1 MVADRLPRLMD
12 MNAPLAG
19 VKILDLTRILAGP
32 LASVVLADLGAD
44 VVKVEPVRGG
54 EVMRQIGG
62 YRRNGFT
69 AMFLSLNRGKRSLAV
84 DLHDQR
90 GQDLVRELADE
101 ADVVLENFRPGAA
114 DAMGLGAER
123 LRAAN
128 PDLIYISISGYG
140 PDGPSAGDPAYDAII
155 QGRSGMIARQVA
167 KSGEPDL
174 VQSFPIDKLAGLF
187 AAQAVTSALYA
198 RATGA
203 VRGQTV
209 QVPMLDTALFYLW
222 PDVLSDL
229 ALVGEGV
236 TPAEL
241 PARKITLTRTKDGY
255 LTYTVMS
262 LRERIA
268 LARAVNKPELNDDPR
283 FTTMAGHSNP
293 DNSRAFLAA
302 IADGFSVLTTADAL
316 ERLRAEKVSAG
327 PVVAPEDVLADP
339 QVLATGMIV
348 ESEHPTAGGFRQ
360 ARLPLYFDATP
371 AESAA
376 RPAPRCGEHTV
387 EVLAAAG
394 VSAARIAELRAAGV
408 IE

>member
-1 MVADRLPRLMD
+1 MD

-90 GQDLVRELADE
+90 GQDLVRELAAE

-155 QGRSGMIARQVA
+155 QGRSGMIARQIA
-167 KSGEPDL
+167 TSGEPDL

-203 VRGQTV
+203 ARGQTV

-316 ERLRAEKVSAG
+316 ERLRTEKVSAG